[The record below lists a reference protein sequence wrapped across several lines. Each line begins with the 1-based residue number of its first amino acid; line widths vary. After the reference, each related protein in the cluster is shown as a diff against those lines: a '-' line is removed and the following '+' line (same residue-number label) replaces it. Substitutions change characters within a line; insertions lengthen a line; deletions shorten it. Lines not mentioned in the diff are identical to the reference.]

1 MDGRMDPRRIVRE
14 GYERVAPAYLR
25 WNEEEPSGAQERYT
39 RMACDE
45 LPAGGRVLELGCGAG
60 WPTLAALGRRFRT
73 VGVDLSRAQLSLA
86 AERAPGAALVEAD
99 LTEVAF
105 APGSFDGVVAF
116 FVLLHVPRDRWAS
129 ALTSIRRWLRPGG
142 RLYLC
147 AGTGDD
153 PGSIEEDFLG
163 APMFFSGWAVPATL
177 RLIEAS
183 GFRMVRYEVDPVL
196 EHGTEARF
204 LWLVARAHVAG

>member
-1 MDGRMDPRRIVRE
+1 
-14 GYERVAPAYLR
+14 
-25 WNEEEPSGAQERYT
+25 
-39 RMACDE
+39 MARDE

-60 WPTLAALGRRFRT
+60 WPTFEALGRRFRT

-86 AERAPGAALVEAD
+86 AARAPGAALVEAD

-129 ALTSIRRWLRPGG
+129 ALASIRSWLRPGG

-147 AGTGDD
+147 VGTGDD
-153 PGSIEEDFLG
+153 PGSLEEDFLG

-183 GFRMVRYEVDPVL
+183 GFRIARHEVDPVV
-196 EHGTEARF
+196 EHGSDARF
-204 LWLVARAHVAG
+204 LWLVARARVAG